1 MSIKIKTP
9 EEIEKMRI
17 AGQLAADVLV
27 MIAPHVKAGVTT
39 DELNTLC
46 HNHIVEVQ
54 QAIPAPLNYHGFP
67 KSICTSVNDVICHG
81 IPNHKKLR
89 EGDIINLDI
98 TVIKDGYHGDT
109 SAMFIVGQTTPLRR
123 QLCKVAQESLYAA
136 IKQVRPGMCIT
147 EIGAVI
153 QPIVEQAGFS
163 VVRDYCGHGIG
174 SRVPRRAAD
183 PALPQRRQAGAE
195 TGHVLHH
202 RAHGQ
207 QQEVSLQGQSQGW
220 LDCHH
225 QGRRR
230 LRPVGTHPAGHRG
243 WLRGAHPAPR

>member
-9 EEIEKMRI
+9 EEIEKMRV

-46 HNHIVEVQ
+46 HDYIVDVQ
-54 QAIPAPLNYHGFP
+54 QAIPAPLKYHGFP
-67 KSICTSVNDVICHG
+67 NSICTSVNDVICHG

-136 IKQVRPGMCIT
+136 IQRVRPGMCIT

-153 QPIVEQAGFS
+153 QPIVEQ
-163 VVRDYCGHGIG
+163 VVIRN
-174 SRVPRRAAD
+174 
-183 PALPQRRQAGAE
+183 
-195 TGHVLHH
+195 
-202 RAHGQ
+202 
-207 QQEVSLQGQSQGW
+207 
-220 LDCHH
+220 
-225 QGRRR
+225 GR
-230 LRPVGTHPAGHRG
+230 G
-243 WLRGAHPAPR
+243 

>member
-9 EEIEKMRI
+9 EEIEKMRV
-17 AGQLAADVLV
+17 AGQLAADVLI

-46 HNHIVEVQ
+46 HDYIVNVQ

-136 IKQVRPGMCIT
+136 IQREGSLSAAAHALDLAAPAASKRLAALEQRVGEHLVVPGRHVPAISDEHVLSPLCVSAIVGADLKTESRP
-147 EIGAVI
+147 V
-153 QPIVEQAGFS
+153 
-163 VVRDYCGHGIG
+163 
-174 SRVPRRAAD
+174 RAA
-183 PALPQRRQAGAE
+183 
-195 TGHVLHH
+195 
-202 RAHGQ
+202 
-207 QQEVSLQGQSQGW
+207 
-220 LDCHH
+220 H
-225 QGRRR
+225 QYTV
-230 LRPVGTHPAGHRG
+230 PI
-243 WLRGAHPAPR
+243 

>member
-1 MSIKIKTP
+1 MP
-9 EEIEKMRI
+9 QPYRRGA
-17 AGQLAADVLV
+17 AG
-27 MIAPHVKAGVTT
+27 HSR
-39 DELNTLC
+39 
-46 HNHIVEVQ
+46 
-54 QAIPAPLNYHGFP
+54 PLNYHGFP

-136 IKQVRPGMCIT
+136 IQRVRPGMCIT

-174 SRVPRRAAD
+174 AEFHEE
-183 PALPQRRQAGAE
+183 PQILHYRNGGKLELKPGMCFTIEPMVNSKKYHCKVNPKDGWTVTTKDGGDSAQWEHTLLVTEDGCE
-195 TGHVLHH
+195 VLT
-202 RAHGQ
+202 
-207 QQEVSLQGQSQGW
+207 
-220 LDCHH
+220 
-225 QGRRR
+225 
-230 LRPVGTHPAGHRG
+230 LRPDDTIDRVIKHS
-243 WLRGAHPAPR
+243 